1 MDTHATKKQTHF
13 MEEFMKKETC
23 MAYKHVKRSTWCYSR
38 KFKTKGY
45 IFIRQV
51 GKKYKRVW

>member
-13 MEEFMKKETC
+13 MEKEFMKKETC
-23 MAYKHVKRSTWCYSR
+23 VAYKHVKRSTSYYSR

-51 GKKYKRVW
+51 GKK